1 MRGYWALNVFKRRPH
16 IFLLL
21 IFQRILASVFTIYET
36 RSQPRALPPALFK
49 KSIEGGSG
57 TKAIESLPGLLKL
70 FLAD

>member
-1 MRGYWALNVFKRRPH
+1 MFKRCPH

-36 RSQPRALPPALFK
+36 RSQPRALPLALFK